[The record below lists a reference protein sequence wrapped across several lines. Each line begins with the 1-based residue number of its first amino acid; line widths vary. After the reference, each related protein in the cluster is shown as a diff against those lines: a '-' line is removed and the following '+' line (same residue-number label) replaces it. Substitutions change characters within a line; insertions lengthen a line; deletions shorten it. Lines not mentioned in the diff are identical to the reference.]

1 MFNEYSRELYNELL
15 HRGYE
20 EEFCRLIAGE
30 LHTEFTTRRMI
41 GYLRQ
46 FPTLPMA
53 EIVDEM
59 LAIEADRD
67 AWIQKKQSEEAQQ
80 VINEFYMRDT
90 SDSEE
95 EDRY

>member
-1 MFNEYSRELYNELL
+1 MFNDFSKELYDVLL
-15 HRGYE
+15 KRGYE
-20 EEFCRLIAGE
+20 EEFCRLIATE
-30 LHTEFTTRRMI
+30 LHTEFTVRRMI

-80 VINEFYMRDT
+80 AINEYYMQGAFE
-90 SDSEE
+90 SDEE
-95 EDRY
+95 CR

>member
-1 MFNEYSRELYNELL
+1 MNEYSEELYNELVR
-15 HRGYE
+15 RGYE
-20 EEFCRLIAGE
+20 ERFCRLIAHE
-30 LHTEFTTRRMI
+30 MHTEFTSRRML

-67 AWIQKKQSEEAQQ
+67 AWIQKKESEHAQQ
-80 VINEFYMRDT
+80 SINEFMMYGLTD
-90 SDSEE
+90 DD
-95 EDRY
+95 EDV